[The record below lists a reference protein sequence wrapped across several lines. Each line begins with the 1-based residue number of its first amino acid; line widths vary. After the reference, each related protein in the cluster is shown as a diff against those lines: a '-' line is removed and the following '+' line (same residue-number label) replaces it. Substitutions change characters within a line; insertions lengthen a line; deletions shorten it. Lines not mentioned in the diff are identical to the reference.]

1 VDKEQIYR
9 ESDLLTLHVPLTPA
23 TRNLITARELKLM
36 KPGALLINTS
46 RGGIVDEQALADALQ
61 GNRLAG
67 AAVDVFQQEPYSGP
81 LASIENCLLTCHMG
95 SMSKD
100 CRMRMEMEA
109 TEEALRFIKGEPLR
123 QLVPENEYMMRELG
137 RTVR

>member
-1 VDKEQIYR
+1 
-9 ESDLLTLHVPLTPA
+9 
-23 TRNLITARELKLM
+23 
-36 KPGALLINTS
+36 
-46 RGGIVDEQALADALQ
+46 
-61 GNRLAG
+61 
-67 AAVDVFQQEPYSGP
+67 
-81 LASIENCLLTCHMG
+81 MG